1 MAIRLLNR
9 PSINIKPAESGL
21 DKFFEQLSKYSDPE
35 YQLRKRESDARLKFA
50 EQQAQRDTARL
61 NLNRRKFLEDLEQ
74 NNLARTERR
83 KAFNLQED
91 KFELDKKKLEQ
102 DTFQDNWTMAK
113 TEVDDLIANTYS
125 DSKSLANM
133 NVESILAGYDKKVQ
147 VRLKPH
153 LDRLKASGEKQEASA
168 QSFMDRYNNKNPD
181 NVMDMY
187 DARRLVGDEQAF
199 RSFLYDSYVKDKD
212 DINPSDARRLTYF
225 TNRLSALETKR
236 NKLAEEIALLG
247 SDDPDYQ
254 RGIDKIGE
262 YDSSIANFELQAAK
276 IVGKGTSG
284 DLINDPFNT
293 TGQETGQETGDYINP
308 FLVSYDD
315 QVPVPFRPVDEDYD
329 IAFGTDDEAEQIV
342 VDTAV
347 DTAQNNAT
355 GANAEDVIVGEDIPE
370 DVPDAWTEPATEDM
384 EGNIVSGLNLAVA
397 GPQLPPNFI
406 DPSIPEKDL
415 RPRYKEAPEEE
426 GIAGD
431 LPIENI
437 EFDDL
442 SGLAK
447 APAPTVDNLKSLN
460 IVDDKGE
467 ALNVANPAKF
477 QSQLKSMY
485 DKVFRKGARSRLSKE
500 EYTRLNKELIR
511 MISTGSG
518 IEPDVTNRMT
528 KIIPREIEMF
538 LKSKK
543 RDKDSI
549 VRALQENI
557 RWAN

>member
-1 MAIRLLNR
+1 M
-9 PSINIKPAESGL
+9 
-21 DKFFEQLSKYSDPE
+21 
-35 YQLRKRESDARLKFA
+35 
-50 EQQAQRDTARL
+50 
-61 NLNRRKFLEDLEQ
+61 
-74 NNLARTERR
+74 
-83 KAFNLQED
+83 
-91 KFELDKKKLEQ
+91 
-102 DTFQDNWTMAK
+102 
-113 TEVDDLIANTYS
+113 
-125 DSKSLANM
+125 
-133 NVESILAGYDKKVQ
+133 
-147 VRLKPH
+147 
-153 LDRLKASGEKQEASA
+153 
-168 QSFMDRYNNKNPD
+168 
-181 NVMDMY
+181 
-187 DARRLVGDEQAF
+187 
-199 RSFLYDSYVKDKD
+199 
-212 DINPSDARRLTYF
+212 
-225 TNRLSALETKR
+225 
-236 NKLAEEIALLG
+236 
-247 SDDPDYQ
+247 
-254 RGIDKIGE
+254 
-262 YDSSIANFELQAAK
+262 
-276 IVGKGTSG
+276 
-284 DLINDPFNT
+284 
-293 TGQETGQETGDYINP
+293 
-308 FLVSYDD
+308 SYDD

-329 IAFGTDDEAEQIV
+329 IAFGTDDETEQII

-347 DTAQNNAT
+347 DTARNNAT
-355 GANAEDVIVGEDIPE
+355 GDNADIITEEDEAMDYTMKNVQDAVDAGDIKNKEDARKLGVPESIISGLSFALAGKAKLGKPDSVADQLFPE
-370 DVPDAWTEPATEDM
+370 DSDIEPFGQSDRMSAGLQFEDTKP
-384 EGNIVSGLNLAVA
+384 A
-397 GPQLPPNFI
+397 NFL

-431 LPIENI
+431 LPIEDT
-437 EFDDL
+437 EPVPLFDDSL

-467 ALNVANPAKF
+467 ALNVENPAKF

>member
-1 MAIRLLNR
+1 MANGSRIILQE
-9 PSINIKPAESGL
+9 PESGL
-21 DKFFEQLSKYSDPE
+21 DIFLKEIAKYASPSYQIARKEQERDDARLRLTREQFLERKEQNALD
-35 YQLRKRESDARLKFA
+35 RKRERDAYELS
-50 EQQAQRDTARL
+50 L
-61 NLNRRKFLEDLEQ
+61 
-74 NNLARTERR
+74 
-83 KAFNLQED
+83 D
-91 KFELDKKKLEQ
+91 KFDLDKKKLEQ
-102 DTFQDNWTMAK
+102 QTFQDNWTMAK

-125 DSKSLANM
+125 DSQSLANM
-133 NVESILAGYDKKVQ
+133 NVESILAGYTDKKVQ
-147 VRLKPH
+147 ARLKPH
-153 LDRLKASGEKQEASA
+153 LNRLKASGEKQEASA

-236 NKLAEEIALLG
+236 NKLAEEIAVLG

-254 RGIDKIGE
+254 RKTDMLGE
-262 YDSSIANFELQAAK
+262 YDSSIANFEIQAAK

-284 DLINDPFNT
+284 DLINDPFST
-293 TGQETGQETGDYINP
+293 TGQETGQETGGSINP

-329 IAFGTDDEAEQIV
+329 IAFGTDDETEQII